1 MSLMFLTQVV
11 NFLNGDQNEEWTPF
25 YINSVIMYRGYPAI
39 FKGTNGI
46 GKTTI
51 SKATLACLGCK
62 NDFIL
67 HTKERMSPTDSTMS
81 HIRVEFVRPYA
92 DPEPMQVSLPIEQFG
107 VQGEHWVFGICG
119 HKGTGDLIRYK
130 YKGTIEDVSLGSI
143 VGGKHILLPDED
155 VQRMVENADEGVF
168 SVSETAWK
176 KEVAHH
182 IRPRQLRMLEKFQR
196 QGAGDHSATLFDVQ
210 PKGIERY
217 DQAFFYGQIVPELMD
232 GLHSEKKDGNAED
245 EEIIES
251 FEDTVVQGSQKLIQA
266 KIKLEETKTRIKNLK
281 NLQTGLVE
289 LGQKAHDYSE
299 SKGDYQK
306 ELGKVAEIGVALDA
320 VSRREL
326 AGVPKWIGHSD
337 EVVEKL
343 LKHMAISPGIG
354 PCIRPQGID
363 ELLGIRKGR
372 TTALLSDTDIK
383 YTKSL
388 QPIEIIDERTR
399 AKKGEPYSGS
409 FLSLINSLDFIDTVP
424 ASVLKGQ
431 PQNELHRREGLKQ
444 TIEMAFAHFSEKMDT
459 SPHRKSMAALE
470 KKESTERSHRDS
482 QKGKSDN
489 IEKNIKEIEGMRDS
503 MAKSRAAWETMRD
516 SEEFY
521 SSQLY
526 EPRQT
531 GECVQDKFQELD
543 AKVSRLDQM
552 IGGIGDKEKNLH
564 LFRKKYGVKAD
575 PLQIKSSL
583 EEDLDGTMFK
593 KVLYEASFGHLTS
606 EKDCFALKIPS
617 LEVDSA
623 EAANKFSAISN
634 QKEAWGHVQEMFQ
647 GLSYETIREQLNEQE
662 RTLDKDFD
670 DAKNEKRLFKEHT
683 QEQLRLGH
691 AVIKKS
697 TEQSDTLLGDV
708 NASEKSLQDIL
719 CTLKSLED
727 FRAEYGEETTPEIE
741 LDLLNKK
748 QLKIAKRIEYLKEKI
763 EEFKKQLNILE
774 TKQGAP
780 SGIVAD
786 ALNMVQEKINFQ
798 MLFEVIE
805 AEANLSTEQKK
816 EALELLSA
824 TLFAP
829 VVESNKEAQVI
840 ANTFERKNYPIP
852 VFLLNGFRKLL
863 KNNELSRLSDA
874 IFAHKSKMV
883 DIILNKN
890 EREALKA
897 RLEKKIVTYGRALI
911 IGEEVAV
918 KIGPSSS
925 LAKALIGA
933 QAAVE
938 LDVETL
944 VLESFSEV
952 YSKAKYFIHI
962 PEVLNNAYI
971 TWGEPIHK
979 LHSFENDFAGLLKL
993 QVDQARCV
1001 HGVEEASFQKIE
1013 SAVVN
1018 LHEDL
1023 SAATKRL
1030 QSTAEQFEGSLVSY
1044 EAERHKEAESIQIK
1058 VMVAEKSL
1066 TDFKEKFRNDS
1077 PFATNFAL
1085 AKGFSD
1091 SLYEDAEQEN
1101 RNAKANLKSYNGV
1114 LEESNDSLIAISA
1127 WMAELKVRIEK
1138 FSNQLG
1144 MFDFEDL
1151 ATFIT
1156 SGEGKDKGVLIEL
1169 CEQTKEERTEWME
1182 LLKYEYDLA
1191 QEYVPQKKED
1201 ENLLERLS
1209 SLGEELGKIDAEIKS
1224 TNERLE
1230 GINRA
1235 YTHLKTE
1242 SMEYDLQILKIQM
1255 KRKGFASLLGEIESL
1270 DKKEDSSEI
1279 EIVRRH
1285 VDSVFKAVDEEKF
1298 ESLVESA
1305 RAIASTLEA
1314 FKAESKVERAKTAK
1328 NKMTTKKDAFGD
1340 ACDRFVEDNKEKIL
1354 TGMANDLLSAKN
1366 QPCMIGKIIQG
1377 KRREI
1382 EEKDQHYNVQ
1392 KGIFDDLWKDLLIRM
1407 RNMSDQ
1413 AKDSFRL
1420 LRRVCNKY
1428 KDGSTFFLD
1437 ADVASDEAIL
1447 DTLEEI
1453 RDRVELQNAKLQLEL
1468 DRGNISP
1475 KHAKRTAEKGYNS
1488 QFMAEVRATL
1498 FKSFFINVSIKF
1510 RHPEIAGYNKRLYD
1524 DSKLSDG
1531 QKTALQLLMVVRLA
1545 EYAIYRDRLKERPRG
1560 RARSKIQTEH
1570 SFILLDGMLS
1580 NLSDDDLISESLSA
1594 LKSCLGSFQLIGF
1607 IHNRGYVNNYDVF
1620 PCYNEARKWDI
1631 KRPNKSSSK
1640 WVRVLDIDKD
1650 GEKIDHTSGVEVW
1663 HSAVVP
1669 LESEQIGLT
1678 FDDSVE
1684 DEAEA
1689 R

>member
-11 NFLNGDQNEEWTPF
+11 NYLNGDQNDEWAPF
-25 YINSVIMYRGYPAI
+25 YINSVIMYRGYPSI

-51 SKATLACLGCK
+51 SKAILACLGCK

-67 HTKERMSPTDSTMS
+67 HTKERMSPPDSTMS
-81 HIRVEFVRPYA
+81 HIRIEFVRPYA
-92 DPEPMQVSLPIEQFG
+92 DPEPMQASLPIEQFG
-107 VQGEHWVFGICG
+107 IQGEHWVFGICG

-130 YKGTIEDVSLGSI
+130 YKGTIEDVPLGSI
-143 VGGKHILLPDED
+143 VDGKHILLPDED
-155 VQRMVENADEGVF
+155 VQRMIENADEGVF

-210 PKGIERY
+210 PKGVERY

-232 GLHSEKKDGNAED
+232 GLHSEKKDGSAED

-266 KIKLEETKTRIKNLK
+266 KIKLEETKTRIENLK

-299 SKGDYQK
+299 SKGDYRK
-306 ELGKVAEIGVALDA
+306 ELGKVAEIGAALDV

-337 EVVEKL
+337 EAVEQL
-343 LKHMAISPGIG
+343 LTNMAIQPGMG
-354 PCIRPQGID
+354 PCLRPQGMD
-363 ELLGIRKGR
+363 GLLEIKKGK
-372 TTALLSDTDIK
+372 TATLLADTDIE
-383 YTKSL
+383 YSKSV
-388 QPIEIIDERTR
+388 QTIEIIQGITP
-399 AKKGEPYSGS
+399 AKKGGPSSGLC
-409 FLSLINSLDFIDTVP
+409 LSVSNSLDFIDTIP
-424 ASVLKGQ
+424 AGVLKGQ
-431 PQNELHRREGLKQ
+431 PQNELHLREGLKQ
-444 TIEMAFAHFSEKMDT
+444 IIAMAFVHFSEKMDT
-459 SPHRKSMAALE
+459 SPHRKSMADLE
-470 KKESTERSHRDS
+470 KKDSTERSHRDS
-482 QKGKSDN
+482 QKGKFEN
-489 IEKNIKEIEGMRDS
+489 IEKNIKEIEGMRGS
-503 MAKSRAAWETMRD
+503 MAKSRAAWEAMRD

-543 AKVSRLDQM
+543 AEVSRLDQM
-552 IGGIGDKEKNLH
+552 IGGIGDKEKNLQ

-575 PLQIKSSL
+575 PIQIKSSF
-583 EEDLDGTMFK
+583 EEDLEGTISRK
-593 KVLYEASFGHLTS
+593 SLYETSFGLLSS
-606 EKDCFALKIPS
+606 EKECLSSNIPS

-623 EAANKFSAISN
+623 EAANKFSVISN

-647 GLSYETIREQLNEQE
+647 GLSYETIRKQLNEQE
-662 RTLDKDFD
+662 ITLDKDFD
-670 DAKNEKRLFKEHT
+670 DAKNEKRFFKEYT

-697 TEQSDTLLGDV
+697 TEQSDILLSEFNG
-708 NASEKSLQDIL
+708 SEKSLQDIL
-719 CTLKSLED
+719 CALKSLED
-727 FRAEYGEETTPEIE
+727 FRAEYGEDTTPGIE

-748 QLKIAKRIEYLKEKI
+748 QLKTAKRIEYLKEKI

-780 SGIVAD
+780 SGVVAD
-786 ALNMVQEKINFQ
+786 ALNMVQEKTNFQ

-805 AEANLSTEQKK
+805 AEATLSPEQKK
-816 EALELLSA
+816 EALEQLSA
-824 TLFAP
+824 MLFAP
-829 VVESNKEAQVI
+829 VVESKEEAQVI

-883 DIILNKN
+883 VIILNKN
-890 EREALKA
+890 EREALKV
-897 RLEKKIVTYGRALI
+897 RLEKKIATYGRALI
-911 IGEEVAV
+911 HGEGVAV

-925 LAKALIGA
+925 LAKALISA
-933 QAAVE
+933 QTAVE

-944 VLESFSEV
+944 VLETFFEV

-962 PEVLNNAYI
+962 PEVLNDAYI

-993 QVDQARCV
+993 QVDQAPCV
-1001 HGVEEASFQKIE
+1001 HGVEEVSSQKIE
-1013 SAVVN
+1013 LAVVN

-1023 SAATKRL
+1023 SAASKRL
-1030 QSTAEQFEGSLVSY
+1030 QSTVEDFEGSIVSY
-1044 EAERHKEAESIQIK
+1044 EADRHKEADSIQIK
-1058 VMVAEKSL
+1058 VTVAEKSL

-1085 AKGFSD
+1085 ARGFSY
-1091 SLYEDAEQEN
+1091 SLYEEAEQEAC
-1101 RNAKANLKSYNGV
+1101 NAKADLKSYNEA
-1114 LEESNDSLIAISA
+1114 LEESNDALIAISD
-1127 WMAELKVRIEK
+1127 WIAELKVRKEK
-1138 FSNQLG
+1138 IGNQLG
-1144 MFDFEDL
+1144 MFDFDDL
-1151 ATFIT
+1151 ATFIA
-1156 SGEGKDKGVLIEL
+1156 SGEGKDKGVLIDL
-1169 CEQTKEERTEWME
+1169 CEQTKEERTEWMK

-1191 QEYVPQKKED
+1191 QEYVPQKNED

-1209 SLGEELGKIDAEIKS
+1209 SLGEELAKINAEIKS
-1224 TNERLE
+1224 TNVRLE
-1230 GINRA
+1230 GINSA
-1235 YTHLKTE
+1235 YVHLKTE

-1270 DKKEDSSEI
+1270 DKKENSPEI

-1314 FKAESKVERAKTAK
+1314 FKAERKVERAKTAK

-1340 ACDRFVEDNKEKIL
+1340 ACDRFVEDNKDKIL

-1366 QPCMIGKIIQG
+1366 QPSMIGKIIKG
-1377 KRREI
+1377 KRKEI
-1382 EEKDQHYNVQ
+1382 KDKDEHYNVQ
-1392 KGIFDDLWKDLLIRM
+1392 KGIFEDLWKDLLIRM
-1407 RNMSDQ
+1407 RNMSEQ
-1413 AKDSFRL
+1413 AKDSFRI
-1420 LRRVCNKY
+1420 LRRVCSRY
-1428 KDGSTFFLD
+1428 KDGATFFLN
-1437 ADVASDEAIL
+1437 ADVASDEAIMA
-1447 DTLEEI
+1447 TLEEI

-1468 DRGNISP
+1468 DRGNVSP

-1510 RHPEIAGYNKRLYD
+1510 SHPEIAGHNKRLYD

-1545 EYAIYRDRLKERPRG
+1545 EYAIYRDRLKERRG
-1560 RARSKIQTEH
+1560 RVRSKAQTEH

-1640 WVRVLDIDKD
+1640 WVRVLDIDKN

-1669 LESEQIGLT
+1669 LESEQLGVT
-1678 FDDSVE
+1678 FDESVE
-1684 DEAEA
+1684 EETEA